1 MQKAKG
7 LDFHFSK
14 NVSPDSVVLTFCDY
28 QPDREVRVSAT
39 KVANPYHTKTS

>member
-14 NVSPDSVVLTFCDY
+14 NVSPDSVVLTFRDY
-28 QPDREVRVSAT
+28 QPDREVRVGAT